1 MRSLV
6 CRIATVSFLFVSI
19 EGAADVVVDGMLHGD
34 ATSHQEE
41 FGHPLDAHGG
51 ELSDTELDGEHC
63 NHCCHGHCSGITHYS
78 DLTTSQVL
86 AHENPHDRYI
96 DHLRAL
102 LLTPPTPPPDARNL
116 S

>member
-6 CRIATVSFLFVSI
+6 CKIVIVSFLFVSI
-19 EGAADVVVDGMLHGD
+19 EGAADVVVDGMPHGD

-63 NHCCHGHCSGITHYS
+63 SHCCHGHCSGITDSS
-78 DLTTSQVL
+78 DLTASRESTH
-86 AHENPHDRYI
+86 ANPHDRYI
-96 DHLRAL
+96 DHLPL
-102 LLTPPTPPPDARNL
+102 LFLTPPTPPPDAL
-116 S
+116 TIS